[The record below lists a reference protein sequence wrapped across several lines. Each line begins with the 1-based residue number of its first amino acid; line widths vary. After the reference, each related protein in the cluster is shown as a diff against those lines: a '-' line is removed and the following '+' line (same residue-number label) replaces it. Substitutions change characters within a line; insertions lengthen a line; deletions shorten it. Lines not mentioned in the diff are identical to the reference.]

1 MSPHQDRFKLLLD
14 EMLPKR
20 DKFPILNKLHNLK
33 HIVHDVKGSGL
44 KDEDVV
50 LLAKKQKRIL
60 ISKND
65 KHMIDLCNINKVQ
78 LICITETMRE
88 EEIDK
93 KIVAMLSRRLPNKSI
108 FKISHSPRK

>member
-1 MSPHQDRFKLLLD
+1 
-14 EMLPKR
+14 MLPKR
-20 DKFPILNKLHNLK
+20 DKFPILNKLHDLR

-50 LLAKKQKRIL
+50 LFAKKQQRIL

-65 KHMIDLCNINKVQ
+65 KHMIALCNLHQVQ
-78 LICITETMRE
+78 LICITEVMPE

-93 KIVAMLSRRLPNKSI
+93 KIVAMLSKWVSNKPI